1 MAVRFKKLIDYGITF
16 QKGEVMRKKK
26 DLTFG
31 KDRRGDLTFF
41 IDESHVKE
49 DGTLDIFITSF
60 RYIHII
66 KDGWETDATG
76 YAKGHRV
83 KWE

>member
-1 MAVRFKKLIDYGITF
+1 
-16 QKGEVMRKKK
+16 MRKKK

-31 KDRRGDLTFF
+31 KDQRGDDAFF
-41 IDESHVKE
+41 VDESHIKE

-66 KDGWETDATG
+66 RDGWETDETG
-76 YAKGHRV
+76 YADGHDV